1 MTKQQNT
8 IKTWEDYYTMWMNE
22 ELEFEGRLWKDI
34 RSIVGLIDIIVMI
47 DKAEEREGIENPQYT
62 KKLKEEVEAMKK
74 ELLEKW
80 N

>member
-1 MTKQQNT
+1 MTKQQQNT

-22 ELEFEGRLWKDI
+22 ELEFEGALWQDI
-34 RSIVGLIDIIVMI
+34 NPIIVLLGDLAKRKGKEDSEYSI
-47 DKAEEREGIENPQYT
+47 Q
-62 KKLKEEVEAMKK
+62 LKEEVEAMKK